1 MDKIQFNFLKCLNVI
16 YMKFYVIIVLVKYI
30 SLQLINNGG
39 ELDMKMMNY
48 YSI

>member
-1 MDKIQFNFLKCLNVI
+1 MDKFLFNFLKCLNVI
-16 YMKFYVIIVLVKYI
+16 YEILRIIVLVKYI